1 MDVRHIAEAYV
12 DECFYRETPPRV
24 SELALLLGMSRAHL
38 TVLFA
43 RQVRESPSA
52 SLKRVQI
59 ERSVEVMQTIDHSL
73 TRIAYMCGFG
83 TRRTFF
89 RAFRRF
95 HRRSPGTVRRV
106 DRMSLSRT
114 AGRR

>member
-1 MDVRHIAEAYV
+1 MDIRHVADAYV
-12 DECFYRETPPRV
+12 DECFCRETPPRV
-24 SELALLLGMSRAHL
+24 SELAHLLGMSRAHL

-43 RQVRESPSA
+43 RQIRESPSA
-52 SLKRVQI
+52 WLKRMQI
-59 ERSVEVMQTIDHSL
+59 ERSVELMQTTDHSL

-95 HRRSPGTVRRV
+95 HRRSPGTLRV
-106 DRMSLSRT
+106 IDRMSLSRKS
-114 AGRR
+114 GRL